1 MVGHKIDFVY
11 CHKFLINCR
20 PLDIN
25 IFSLPMVAIAVQLI
39 CFLFRLNKTNEKI
52 ENRNRN
58 KKTSKLEI
66 ISTRMT
72 NVIN

>member
-1 MVGHKIDFVY
+1 MVGHKIDFVS

-25 IFSLPMVAIAVQLI
+25 IFSLLMVAIAVQLI
-39 CFLFRLNKTNEKI
+39 CFLFRLSKTNEKI
-52 ENRNRN
+52 ENRN
-58 KKTSKLEI
+58 KKTSKREI
-66 ISTRMT
+66 ISRRMT

>member
-1 MVGHKIDFVY
+1 MVGHKIDFAS

-39 CFLFRLNKTNEKI
+39 CFLFRLSKTNEKI
-52 ENRNRN
+52 ENRN
-58 KKTSKLEI
+58 KKTSKREI
-66 ISTRMT
+66 ISRRMT

>member
-1 MVGHKIDFVY
+1 
-11 CHKFLINCR
+11 
-20 PLDIN
+20 
-25 IFSLPMVAIAVQLI
+25 MVAIAVQLI

-66 ISTRMT
+66 FSTRMT

>member
-25 IFSLPMVAIAVQLI
+25 IFSLLMVAIAVQLI
-39 CFLFRLNKTNEKI
+39 CFLFRLSKTNEKI
-52 ENRNRN
+52 ENRN
-58 KKTSKLEI
+58 KKTSKREI
-66 ISTRMT
+66 ISRRMT